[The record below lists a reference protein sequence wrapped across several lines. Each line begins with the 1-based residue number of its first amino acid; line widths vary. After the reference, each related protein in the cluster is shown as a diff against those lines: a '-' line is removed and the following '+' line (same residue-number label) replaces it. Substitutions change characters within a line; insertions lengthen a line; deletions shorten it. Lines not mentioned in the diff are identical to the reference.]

1 MWQSSLFAL
10 AVILCLAGTC
20 AGIYFSGKQGRFQT
34 WCYRM
39 LLGVYAGGVIYFTLL
54 SRSMAATPKLL
65 FRPFYIYRVGIGCWL
80 GLKTVTRRLC
90 LDVFRSSP
98 NIFHVTTDSPV
109 EDCILNIVL
118 FIPFGFLLPFIWKK
132 ATWWR
137 VLLVGLL
144 VSIAIESLQYAFHLG
159 CCDVDDLIHNS
170 AGTLLGLGLRTLLL
184 KIFSW
189 IKK

>member
-1 MWQSSLFAL
+1 MWQSILFTI
-10 AVILCLAGTC
+10 AVIVCLVIIA
-20 AGIYFSGKQGRFQT
+20 AWLFLSGKTQRFQT
-34 WCYRM
+34 WCYRTIFA
-39 LLGVYAGGVIYFTLL
+39 LYAGGVIYFTLL
-54 SRSMAATPKLL
+54 SRSMSAAPKLL

-98 NIFHVTTDSPV
+98 NIFQVTTDSPL

-118 FIPFGFLLPFIWKK
+118 FIPFGFLLPFLWKK
-132 ATWWR
+132 GSWWR

-144 VSIAIESLQYAFHLG
+144 ASITIELLQYTFHLG

-170 AGTLLGLGLRTLLL
+170 AGTLLGLGLRALLL
-184 KIFSW
+184 KILLW